1 MFDASPHRELHA
13 KVIPWI
19 GAAENLTAL
28 QNDPLAEPGAPVR
41 PQIAS
46 AGRLRG
52 SFGAGRAL
60 CRHLRPTKGR
70 YSAAESIPRP
80 LHVCPAPQRHGP
92 RRWGGVSAQLGPAL
106 S

>member
-52 SFGAGRAL
+52 SFGAGRGLAGL
-60 CRHLRPTKGR
+60 V
-70 YSAAESIPRP
+70 SA
-80 LHVCPAPQRHGP
+80 PAPHQGPLQR
-92 RRWGGVSAQLGPAL
+92 R
-106 S
+106 

>member
-52 SFGAGRAL
+52 SFSKAGL
-60 CRHLRPTKGR
+60 V
-70 YSAAESIPRP
+70 SA
-80 LHVCPAPQRHGP
+80 PAPCGCRK
-92 RRWGGVSAQLGPAL
+92 LGRGR
-106 S
+106 